1 MVLPSDTYRPPRDQA
16 PQTAIAVTGFILVAI
31 AALYLG
37 RGIFVPLVLAT
48 LLAFA
53 LAPVV
58 SALRRLRLPRM
69 VATIVTLVLAAA
81 VLVCLGYLVVTQ
93 LMKLAADL
101 PQYQLTIAQKIRDL
115 QETADGGGVMDR
127 LAGMIERLGAQA
139 MPEPAG
145 EVDPIP
151 VTIANVPPS
160 PLDGLQGM
168 LGTFLGPLATF
179 AIVSIFAIFLL
190 LQREDLGDR
199 FLKLVSRGDLP
210 TTTKVVKESAARV
223 SRYLLVQLMVNSS
236 YGVIFG
242 AALWLLGVPNAILW
256 GLFATFLR
264 YIPFV
269 GTMLAVA
276 FPAAVAFAVDPG
288 WWMLL
293 GVLGL
298 YFGMELVTTNFLE
311 PRLYGSSTGLSPLA
325 VLVAAIFW
333 ATLWGPIGLILSTP
347 LTVCLVVLGRYVPQ
361 LSFLEIVLG
370 SEPVLRPEE
379 KLYQRLLAGNV
390 EEAVEMAEA
399 GVKESG
405 IVAYYDDVVIPALRL
420 AEADL
425 QHDAVDFGP
434 RRTVAGAV
442 SGVIADISELVA
454 EEPEQ
459 IGGRGRVLALG
470 GKTELDGAAAEIVAQ
485 AAALSGFSTLALP
498 PVAVRPESIGQ
509 LDLEG
514 ADVACLCYLGPNPRS
529 YVRYVAARL
538 RRRRPQLRI
547 IACLIGHAAEAESE
561 PAELR
566 VDAITTDI
574 ASTERTLRGWLRPSD
589 DSEPGAVEEATT
601 AAVAKLKELARRE
614 GWLEQRCAGIAKDFG
629 ATLALAT
636 VADETGEKATGKVS
650 QDDPSQQV
658 MATREP
664 MVIED
669 VSADPDFADNPYLL
683 ENGVLFYAA
692 EPLVTSAGVVVGA
705 LSIVDDQPRR
715 FGKEERIRFAAAA
728 RRLMV
733 EFEAREEAAL
743 AKVPPE
749 RRPPA
754 SEAAAGP

>member
-1 MVLPSDTYRPPRDQA
+1 MVLPSDPYRPAREPA

-69 VATIVTLVLAAA
+69 VATILTIVMAAA
-81 VLVCLGYLVVTQ
+81 ALVCVGYLVITQ

-127 LAGMIERLGAQA
+127 LANMIERLGDQA

-145 EVDPIP
+145 DVDPIP

-160 PLDGLQGM
+160 PLDGLQGL

-199 FLKLVSRGDLP
+199 FLKLVSRGDLR

-223 SRYLLVQLMVNSS
+223 SRYLLVQLVVNAS

-242 AALWLLGVPNAILW
+242 AALWLMGVPNAILW
-256 GLFATFLR
+256 GFFATFLR

-361 LSFLEIVLG
+361 LGFLEIVLG
-370 SEPVLRPEE
+370 SEPVLKPEE
-379 KLYQRLLAGNV
+379 RLYQRLLAGNV

-405 IVAYYDDVVIPALRL
+405 VVAYYDAVVIPALRL

-425 QHDAVDFGP
+425 QNDAFDFGP
-434 RRTVAGAV
+434 RRTVAGTV
-442 SGVIADISELVA
+442 SSVITDVSELVA
-454 EEPEQ
+454 EQPEQ
-459 IGGRGRVLALG
+459 PEAGGRVLALG
-470 GKTELDGAAAEIVAQ
+470 GKTELDGAAAEMVAQ
-485 AAALSGFSTLALP
+485 AAALSGFSAMALP

-514 ADVACLCYLGPNPRS
+514 VDVACLCYLGANPRS

-538 RRRRPQLRI
+538 RRRRPDLRI
-547 IACLIGHAAEAESE
+547 VACLIGQTAELGEELAD
-561 PAELR
+561 LR
-566 VDAITTDI
+566 VDALASDI
-574 ASTERTLRGWLRPSD
+574 AETVHVLQEWLQVQPV
-589 DSEPGAVEEATT
+589 SEPDAAQSTT
-601 AAVAKLKELARRE
+601 AAVMRLKELARRE
-614 GWLEQRCAGIAKDFG
+614 GWLEQRCAGIAKEFG

-636 VADETGEKATGKVS
+636 VATEATERTARSASADGLS
-650 QDDPSQQV
+650 ERV
-658 MATREP
+658 MAAKAP
-664 MVIED
+664 LVIED
-669 VSADPDFADNPYLL
+669 VSADPEFSDNPYLL

-692 EPLVTSAGVVVGA
+692 EPLVTSAGKVVGV
-705 LSIVDDQPRR
+705 LSIVDDQPRTFDEAEQAR
-715 FGKEERIRFAAAA
+715 LSATAQQLMAEIEAQDDRTADSHRDALPAPVDAAS
-728 RRLMV
+728 
-733 EFEAREEAAL
+733 L
-743 AKVPPE
+743 A
-749 RRPPA
+749 
-754 SEAAAGP
+754 